1 MTRTRILA
9 AAVAVAVTAAVVA
22 GVAINLRSGGKQTPC
37 EAAISIVTEVRDKD
51 PAVVGA
57 AERDGTGYGSLL
69 RGLIT
74 GDYEDV
80 DGTASPEVAERLR
93 RVADGLA
100 DAETAGPDEFTA
112 GQTGQ
117 DMDRLVAAC
126 EAEE

>member
-57 AERDGTGYGSLL
+57 AERDGTGYGSML

-80 DGTASPEVAERLR
+80 EGAASPEVAEHLR
-93 RVADGLA
+93 QVADGLA
-100 DAETAGPDEFTA
+100 TAGVTGPGEFRS
-112 GQTGQ
+112 GETGRA
-117 DMDRLVAAC
+117 MDDLLAAC
-126 EAEE
+126 GN